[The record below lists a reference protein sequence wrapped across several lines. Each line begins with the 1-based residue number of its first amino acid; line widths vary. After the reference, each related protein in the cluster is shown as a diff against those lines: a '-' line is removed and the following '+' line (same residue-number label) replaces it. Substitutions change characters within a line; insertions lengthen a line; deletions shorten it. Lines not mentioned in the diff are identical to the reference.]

1 METTLTQ
8 PLTLLDAFRSFLTDK
23 ADVDIVKFLLGVFI
37 LDADDGFGRHF
48 LSSCRSGHLRERKNK
63 VRMYYYLCSCTLMY
77 LPITRQDHYNSIHS
91 VTMKQNVSPFICL
104 TWQLLIHSAFF
115 SNEFQNSTQVKI
127 KTLMLFANTT
137 IKIDLNLKINSE
149 MTAMMT
155 SFLMKQKR
163 CTNFLR
169 LIHFARFLL
178 HNLHWRC
185 SHLFGFAPALL
196 WRDTCASGNT
206 QRRLHWT
213 QLLNF
218 GILRRS
224 KNLQKQQ

>member
-1 METTLTQ
+1 
-8 PLTLLDAFRSFLTDK
+8 
-23 ADVDIVKFLLGVFI
+23 
-37 LDADDGFGRHF
+37 
-48 LSSCRSGHLRERKNK
+48 
-63 VRMYYYLCSCTLMY
+63 
-77 LPITRQDHYNSIHS
+77 
-91 VTMKQNVSPFICL
+91 
-104 TWQLLIHSAFF
+104 
-115 SNEFQNSTQVKI
+115 
-127 KTLMLFANTT
+127 MLFANTK
-137 IKIDLNLKINSE
+137 IKIDLYLKINSE

-224 KNLQKQQ
+224 KNLKKIAQ